1 MLETGPGWQLP
12 ILEASALCVAPGGEG
27 EAPRLLSVDDEAYEV
42 APAEIE
48 GDDLRPA
55 AARSVQSVVP
65 GASNRSSEFEGVATD
80 GEGRVFVLQEG
91 ADRILVFDAAL
102 ETLERT
108 ITLSVPV
115 DQPGLGAEW
124 HDDANSR
131 GEGLLLLDNGHLL
144 VGKQRDEPRL
154 IEFGPAGSEPQG
166 YSPGD
171 ALAAG
176 TPFPFGGEGDL
187 GLEVLASWLVD
198 PGSGLKSVNDL
209 ACDDEGRLHLIS
221 SKSRSIARID
231 GALVPEE
238 ETARF
243 IPWELPGDLF
253 AMEDDK
259 AEGLVF
265 APPLGWLVALD
276 LEREAPNVFRLT
288 GVPR

>member
-12 ILEASALCVAPGGEG
+12 LLEASALCLAPGGEG
-27 EAPRLLSVDDEAYEV
+27 NAPRLLSVDDEAYDV
-42 APAEIE
+42 APAEIA

-55 AARSVQSVVP
+55 TARSVRSVVP
-65 GASNRSSEFEGVATD
+65 DASDRSSEFEGVATD
-80 GEGRVFVLQEG
+80 GEGRVFILQEG
-91 ADRILVFDAAL
+91 ADRVLVFDAAL

-108 ITLSVPV
+108 ITLAVPA
-115 DQPGLGAEW
+115 DQRSFGAEW

-144 VGKQRDEPRL
+144 VGKQKDEPRL

-176 TPFPFGGEGDL
+176 NPFPLDGDGDVTL
-187 GLEVLASWLVD
+187 AVLASWLID
-198 PGSGLKSVNDL
+198 PGSGLESVNDL
-209 ACDDEGRLHLIS
+209 ACDDEGRLHVIS
-221 SKSRSIARID
+221 SRSRSIARID
-231 GALVPEE
+231 GGLVPED
-238 ETARF
+238 ETAMLT
-243 IPWELPGDLF
+243 PWELPAELF

-276 LEREAPNVFRLT
+276 LEREAPNIFRLT
-288 GVPR
+288 GVPG